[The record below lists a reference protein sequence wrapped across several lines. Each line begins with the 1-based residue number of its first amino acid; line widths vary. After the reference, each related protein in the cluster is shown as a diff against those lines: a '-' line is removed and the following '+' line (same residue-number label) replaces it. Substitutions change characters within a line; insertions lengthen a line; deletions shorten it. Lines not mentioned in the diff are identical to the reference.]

1 MTKVDVFGSDRHK
14 RLGGIGWARVLMG
27 TVLEAR
33 QRVWCPSPR
42 AAENLRLLE
51 AWQVE
56 AVRVDDA
63 CSGQNLWDAARG

>member
-14 RLGGIGWARVLMG
+14 RLGGIGWARVLNG
-27 TVLEAR
+27 YCFGRR
-33 QRVWCPSPR
+33 QRVWCFSPR
-42 AAENLRLLE
+42 PAENLRLLE

-63 CSGQNLWDAARG
+63 CSGQNLWDVARG